1 MTPET
6 SSKMGLWAIRIKE
19 LIPGPFME
27 AEMESLQKR
36 KYNKHKEDRR
46 NRIGRYGITRKR
58 KILVIGDFL
67 LRGHVSRPD
76 LLAWEMC
83 CLSWAKNGDI
93 TDRIPKLI
101 KPICVGLYWNQ
112 WHSHEYM
119 CWSILEPITQPWIR
133 LTMKLSRESW
143 RERRHKSWSL

>member
-76 LLAWEMC
+76 LLA
-83 CLSWAKNGDI
+83 
-93 TDRIPKLI
+93 
-101 KPICVGLYWNQ
+101 
-112 WHSHEYM
+112 
-119 CWSILEPITQPWIR
+119 
-133 LTMKLSRESW
+133 
-143 RERRHKSWSL
+143 